1 MNPPGSEGWKKEH
14 DDRLK
19 QEAAE
24 SDAKLKNLDADLA
37 ARMTRHEADE
47 LACLQNLD
55 WPDVQ
60 IQSLKVE
67 IAEADKKKP
76 ARFPW
81 LRDTPSPR

>member
-1 MNPPGSEGWKKEH
+1 ME
-14 DDRLK
+14 
-19 QEAAE
+19 QERAE
-24 SDAKLKNLDADLA
+24 SKAARQNLDAEFA
-37 ARMTRHEADE
+37 ARDARHEADE
-47 LACLQNLD
+47 LACLQDLD